1 MFGVIKHSACRGENT
16 SLPNPL
22 FGGVIFYH
30 LKVCDMSNTLVPRIV
45 GLVDADLNC
54 VYAASIKD
62 GVTTVKHL
70 IIPAEGKI
78 PTGTFSYVEMSSTGY
93 FIKPVTLT
101 DSLVKNFKDVKTKAE
116 SKPTH
121 WAINWFRADYTRWLI
136 IQHFNKPDLAKMF
149 IKDRRK
155 ENYSQPTTNFI
166 TTVTISKLLAAH
178 VSYAY
183 SIDCQEG
190 DCVDKIESLLDVYI
204 KEFKLLEKHGKSF
217 RRMVI
222 NQFDQF
228 TINDAINS
236 ATPRTKTIGVDTFI

>member
-1 MFGVIKHSACRGENT
+1 MNNS
-16 SLPNPL
+16 
-22 FGGVIFYH
+22 
-30 LKVCDMSNTLVPRIV
+30 LVPKIV
-45 GLVDADLNC
+45 GLVNSNLEC
-54 VYAASIKD
+54 VYAAIIVD

-70 IIPAEGKI
+70 VIPANEVI
-78 PTGTFSYVEMSSTGY
+78 PTDVHAYVEMTVGGY
-93 FIKPVTLT
+93 SIKPVTLT

-116 SKPTH
+116 NKPTH

-183 SIDCQEG
+183 SSDCQEG
-190 DCVDKIESLLDVYI
+190 DCADKIESLLDVYI